1 MPRLPTSSLLR
12 EIAAQEPWQPEGW
25 ERCRRAAIELVE
37 QEALVEAAFSVRIVD
52 LDEPAADS
60 MRLEGE
66 VLYAPKLLPEAGEL
80 TALAC
85 AVATLGPR
93 LEQRVASLFAARQ
106 ASVAIALDQV
116 GNRLLYSLSRH
127 VQDRMLVAAR
137 RRGLTMAGELRPG
150 DPGLSLQAQGPLL
163 RLARAASIGVS
174 LTVGLALYPLKSI
187 SMVLGAG
194 IDLPPV
200 HWSRCDE
207 CRSRSTCTMVER
219 PAEAAL
225 A

>member
-25 ERCRRAAIELVE
+25 ERCRRGGGAPAA
-37 QEALVEAAFSVRIVD
+37 R
-52 LDEPAADS
+52 AADS

-127 VQDRMLVAAR
+127 VQDRMLVAG
-137 RRGLTMAGELRPG
+137 RRGGPPMGGGTRPG
-150 DPGLSLQAQGPLL
+150 GTRPGRRG
-163 RLARAASIGVS
+163 R
-174 LTVGLALYPLKSI
+174 
-187 SMVLGAG
+187 
-194 IDLPPV
+194 
-200 HWSRCDE
+200 
-207 CRSRSTCTMVER
+207 
-219 PAEAAL
+219 
-225 A
+225 